1 MLGGSLFFTKLQN
14 TDKKSFSFSLDS
26 ASVTTKSARSASLN
40 TIDTVDSILTN
51 YSYKPS
57 VKVYN
62 RAQHYTP
69 LFSAVAN
76 GHLNC
81 VQVLCSSVDNIE
93 LDAIDSSGNTVYH
106 VCAELNN
113 FESLRYMLTRKE
125 KKYLEP
131 VYLRNKNDNTVL
143 HTACTHGHLE
153 IVKLVMVRI
162 YSGFGTST
170 EAFLLAKNIDGL
182 SCFQLACVKGH
193 FNIVE

>member
-1 MLGGSLFFTKLQN
+1 M
-14 TDKKSFSFSLDS
+14 
-26 ASVTTKSARSASLN
+26 TTKSARSASLN
-40 TIDTVDSILTN
+40 TIDTVDSVLTN

-69 LFSAVAN
+69 LFLAVAN
-76 GHLNC
+76 GHLNS
-81 VQVLCSSVDNIE
+81 VQVLCSNSSDNIDIDA
-93 LDAIDSSGNTVYH
+93 LDSNGNTVYH
-106 VCAELNN
+106 VCAEMNH
-113 FESLRYMLTRKE
+113 FESLRYLLTRKE

-131 VYLRNKNDNTVL
+131 IYVRNKDENTVL
-143 HTACTHGHLE
+143 HTACLHGHLE

-170 EAFLLAKNIDGL
+170 ESFLQAKNNDGS
-182 SCFQLACVKGH
+182 SCFHLACAKGH